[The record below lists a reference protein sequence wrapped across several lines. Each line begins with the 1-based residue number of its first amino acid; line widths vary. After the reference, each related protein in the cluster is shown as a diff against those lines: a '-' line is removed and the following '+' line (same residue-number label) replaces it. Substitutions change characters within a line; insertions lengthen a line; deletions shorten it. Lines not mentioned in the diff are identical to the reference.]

1 MKVSNNEMKESM
13 KVGLEPVLAKIQ
25 KGDSRK
31 TRKPKSTRKSTEGR
45 NLESSG
51 VGKKKKKNASKR
63 DGSTAKSKVALNSF
77 IQNLRQSDIISD
89 AQSNKSMPAIPT
101 FNCKDKRKAVNE
113 VFESSG
119 KTAAAKADKTKVIKA
134 TKKFGRRL
142 KSDGIGGWRLKGMKT
157 SLYQHQVRYCL
168 RQLYLETFANFS
180 KDYRV
185 RLHGNLPGFSFFFQL
200 HLTNDQSATAKNPM
214 LPRLAASCAMRWVS
228 ERQFK
233 H

>member
-1 MKVSNNEMKESM
+1 M

-63 DGSTAKSKVALNSF
+63 DGSIAKSKVALNSF

-101 FNCKDKRKAVNE
+101 FYCKDKRKAVNE

-134 TKKFGRRL
+134 TEKFGRRL
-142 KSDGIGGWRLKGMKT
+142 KSDGIGGWKLKGMKT

-168 RQLYLETFANFS
+168 RQFYW
-180 KDYRV
+180 
-185 RLHGNLPGFSFFFQL
+185 RLSLISQKIIGLDFMVTYPDSVFFQL